1 MSVKVRTKDD
11 KKAGWQRS
19 LASRTPKKH
28 NLGAVAWLNFSAN
41 ATAPSFFPLWQFQV
55 FWPDNFCQHF
65 PDIIIIKL
73 SKTEHSAHAMGKGLL
88 L

>member
-1 MSVKVRTKDD
+1 MSAVNLKCHFTGRA
-11 KKAGWQRS
+11 KKTPAGEKQSPAGVLFPLWQ
-19 LASRTPKKH
+19 
-28 NLGAVAWLNFSAN
+28 FQ
-41 ATAPSFFPLWQFQV
+41 FPLWQFQV

>member
-1 MSVKVRTKDD
+1 M
-11 KKAGWQRS
+11 RS
-19 LASRTPKKH
+19 LPPGRPPFAVRRSIAQGGSAIKKKDACGRSFF
-28 NLGAVAWLNFSAN
+28 LPQA
-41 ATAPSFFPLWQFQV
+41 SFFPLWQFQI
-55 FWPDNFCQHF
+55 FCPDNFCQHF

>member
-1 MSVKVRTKDD
+1 MNCRTVHMRPLPPGRPAIDSSGRLCD
-11 KKAGWQRS
+11 KKKDACGRS
-19 LASRTPKKH
+19 FFLPQA
-28 NLGAVAWLNFSAN
+28 
-41 ATAPSFFPLWQFQV
+41 SFFPLWQFQV